1 MVPLLL
7 GVAATGLRATRHA
20 SPQRRG
26 FRRTPP
32 ALMPEGPECLVHAE
46 SLHRRFAGRTLSRAA
61 ILSGR
66 YAGNSSMP
74 GRGAPPAGWAELRG
88 SLPAVVGA
96 VRAKGKFIWWE
107 LSPLSGALPELT
119 LWSTLGMSGAWSTGR
134 NTHSRVCLELAAEP
148 AAVAPTLLFYNDQ
161 RNFGV
166 LTVCTEHAAL
176 RAKLETLGP
185 SWLDEGGGITRDGFM
200 EIVRR
205 QCSSRRRAAVPVA
218 KFLMDQSKTAGIG
231 NYVLSEVALPRGPS
245 QHSTTAQPRC
255 HSRWCCLAQLTDCVA
270 GALQGSRLPVGGVC
284 RPGRLGLGR
293 GARGGLADAARELRV
308 AGPPATSLAPPTRNA
323 VHLTSSQAHAVT
335 PSPRRPPLR
344 LPPPATTPPPPA
356 ARLRRWSRGSSC
368 SCTGRR
374 RPRMGSP
381 CASLKV
387 RTADRCIGCLS
398 GRSAAAQWL
407 LGRR

>member
-1 MVPLLL
+1 
-7 GVAATGLRATRHA
+7 
-20 SPQRRG
+20 
-26 FRRTPP
+26 
-32 ALMPEGPECLVHAE
+32 MPEGPECLVHAE

-231 NYVLSEVALPRGPS
+231 NYVLSEVLYKARVYPWAACADLVDSDWAEVHAAASQTLRASYASQAAIAAAAAGDDPSATRGTFAAMEPRFKLLVYR
-245 QHSTTAQPRC
+245 QAATA
-255 HSRWCCLAQLTDCVA
+255 D
-270 GALQGSRLPVGGVC
+270 
-284 RPGRLGLGR
+284 
-293 GARGGLADAARELRV
+293 GLAVRV
-308 AGPPATSLAPPTRNA
+308 AEGPHGRS
-323 VHLTSSQAHAVT
+323 VHWVPERQVRGSTVVVGSAIGERDSSQ
-335 PSPRRPPLR
+335 
-344 LPPPATTPPPPA
+344 
-356 ARLRRWSRGSSC
+356 RGEDQ
-368 SCTGRR
+368 
-374 RPRMGSP
+374 
-381 CASLKV
+381 
-387 RTADRCIGCLS
+387 RT
-398 GRSAAAQWL
+398 
-407 LGRR
+407 

>member
-1 MVPLLL
+1 
-7 GVAATGLRATRHA
+7 
-20 SPQRRG
+20 
-26 FRRTPP
+26 
-32 ALMPEGPECLVHAE
+32 MPEGPECLVHAE

-74 GRGAPPAGWAELRG
+74 GRGAPPAGWEEFRG

-134 NTHSRVCLELAAEP
+134 NTHSRVCLELLAAEP

-255 HSRWCCLAQLTDCVA
+255 HSRWCCLAQLTVPAA

-293 GARGGLADAARELRV
+293 GARCGLADAARELRV
-308 AGPPATSLAPPTRNA
+308 AGPPATSLAPPTRNV
-323 VHLTSSQAHAVT
+323 VHS
-335 PSPRRPPLR
+335 RPHKHMRYSL
-344 LPPPATTPPPPA
+344 
-356 ARLRRWSRGSSC
+356 
-368 SCTGRR
+368 
-374 RPRMGSP
+374 
-381 CASLKV
+381 AS
-387 RTADRCIGCLS
+387 
-398 GRSAAAQWL
+398 
-407 LGRR
+407 